1 MKEHVET
8 VEEES
13 LCIFICN
20 NLSPCFNKTISV
32 QFVLQLYT
40 SMRCVAAVSV
50 MFDLYFVLLFINS
63 RAAAGYR
70 HHLVLYHHSLLL
82 D

>member
-1 MKEHVET
+1 MTKQRKKKALVF
-8 VEEES
+8 VFVIVKVRVS
-13 LCIFICN
+13 IKQFL
-20 NLSPCFNKTISV
+20 FNSFYK
-32 QFVLQLYT
+32 LYT

-63 RAAAGYR
+63 RAAVGYR